1 MAKKVTVCYIPISLL
16 KTNQLELP
24 TEIKE
29 IDVSLGL
36 DDAEQ
41 EEEVFKI
48 LNDLLE
54 DGKIIFLKRE
64 KPYLQIWRERSKKR
78 VPRG

>member
-16 KTNQLELP
+16 KTNQPELP

-54 DGKIIFLKRE
+54 DGKIVSLKRE
-64 KPYLQIWRERSKKR
+64 KPYLQIWRERRKKSS
-78 VPRG
+78 